1 MGYTNDNRPYVGITG
16 TFAGVAETGMLIIG
30 SGPEH
35 PNTLHFLPDTHVV
48 VARKSQTVGSY
59 EDAWDQIREGDL
71 PRTVNS
77 ITGPSRSGD
86 IEQTIFMREHGT
98 PPMHIVM
105 VEDE

>member
-1 MGYTNDNRPYVGITG
+1 MGDTNDNRPYVGITG
-16 TFAGVAETGMLIIG
+16 AFAGVAETGMLIIH
-30 SGPEH
+30 SGPKQ
-35 PNTLHFLPDTHVV
+35 PNTPNDTHVV
-48 VARKSQTVGSY
+48 VVRKSQTVGPY

-86 IEQTIFMREHGT
+86 IEQTIFMRKHVT
-98 PPMHIVM
+98 RPMHIVM